1 MTHSLYTVRG
11 IKAWIGIT
19 TFLHTE
25 AMIVTDLRALTIIF
39 ALTLSVYNNF
49 LADPTDALVIVV
61 ARIV

>member
-1 MTHSLYTVRG
+1 MTYSLFTVRG
-11 IKAWIGIT
+11 INARIGIT

-39 ALTLSVYNNF
+39 ALTLSMCNNL
-49 LADPTDALVIVV
+49 LADPTGALVIVV

>member
-11 IKAWIGIT
+11 IKARFGIT

-25 AMIVTDLRALTIIF
+25 AMIVTDLRTLTIIF
-39 ALTLSVYNNF
+39 ALTLPVCNNL
-49 LADPTDALVIVV
+49 LADPTVALVIVV